1 MADIATIGFRAETYG
16 LTRAEQGLDR
26 VAAAGKRTETSM
38 TALQKTVGVVGT
50 ALAAIGSAQLASQL
64 TKFAD
69 TATSIENRLR
79 TVTNSTEQLS
89 AAQQKLLSI
98 ANSTRSEYQATAE
111 LFTKLSQST
120 TELGLSQ
127 ERLYR
132 ITETINKSFAASG
145 ASAAEA
151 GNAIRQLAQGL
162 SAGALRGDEFNSVAE
177 QAPEILRAVA
187 AETGKTTGQLR
198 EFAAEGGIT
207 AELLIKSLENYGST
221 VDRVYGKT
229 NATLEQSRAIAS
241 NNAIEWVGNNK
252 LIMGATAALGT
263 ALVTASENLDGLTNG
278 IAAAATV
285 YTASLIPAMASSVSA
300 TYQKIAADIAATNTA
315 RALAAE
321 EMARVAAS
329 KAADAASAQS
339 SVLALQLDAQR
350 KRSALEALAAESAL
364 EKQRLAAQISETGR
378 IHTATRMAEIGTA
391 RAAINR
397 QLAVT
402 ELELAAATSASNA
415 AAASAVAAQTA
426 LAGAATRT
434 TAASAALGA
443 ATSFLLGPWGLL
455 ITALGAAA
463 TAFYLTRDSAAEATA
478 KMDEQAA
485 AVSKLAEKYT
495 KFSSGNLAQTYAAA
509 QMQAIELSERRIQIE
524 TRLAEL
530 AGRADGV
537 AYSERKRLNA
547 ELSVT
552 NQNLSK
558 AELAIQAVNKV
569 FEDGIPKA
577 EGMAGGTKSVA
588 VEVDKTGKKAKTLA
602 EKMEELNDEMDA
614 YTESAIFL
622 NDNESWRAFDHA
634 DLIQEM
640 QDELDGLNGKIEQT
654 ATISEKAAERIE
666 EAFADAWLNAFDG
679 FESVVDGMKN
689 AFKRMLAEMAHMALT
704 KPIMVSMGLGGMLP
718 SAASASNGALS
729 GGLGLLGGVGSGIT
743 GLGSLIGGSFGGGL
757 MGGGALVG
765 AGQFGTL
772 FSGAGSLLGSGNIMA
787 GLGMATPIIAGL
799 GAALAGIQKLSGGGL
814 FGTSY
819 KTSGQ
824 SLGLSLGGGDVT
836 GSITTEE
843 SRKRSLFR
851 GTKTR
856 TSTTGY
862 DASAIDAAFDS
873 ISAAL
878 GQAANAFGITGADE
892 IIKGFTAAANINIKD
907 KSEAEIQA
915 AIEEWVGNTTG
926 ALVNAVFGDS
936 LDGLQKEG
944 EGVVDTVARLTAN
957 MGAVQSISKALGLG
971 FDLTGKAAM
980 IASTN
985 IVELAGGLDQ
995 LSALTSQYYS
1005 AFYSEAEQQQ
1015 NLATQLAAS
1024 FEALNV
1030 TMPMTREGFRSI
1042 VDGLDL
1048 TTESGQQMFA
1058 ALMQLV
1064 PGMDQYLTALEA
1076 QRTASEQ
1083 AAEAAQ
1089 KEAEAKA
1096 AALKAQGLDLQV
1108 RLYDALGQSA
1118 EALALRRQMELEA
1131 TDETLRAILLQI
1143 YAAEDAASAQ
1153 RELASAQ
1160 DAAAQSARDA
1170 AAAAT
1175 DAAQNAFGKLQD
1187 AAEREK
1193 SRLQTELDLK
1203 LESIDKEREALA
1215 AQRDSV
1221 VAGYEAQSDAVRDY
1235 ISNLQ
1240 GITEVIN
1247 DFIGTS
1253 GGVVD
1258 PFKRLAQIFNEAKAG
1273 LIPNQSELQS
1283 VLGAIGSADSSRFA
1297 SATDQ
1302 ARAMAAA
1309 RNQAAGI
1316 GQLIGG
1322 ASGAARSQL
1331 GMLQTQ
1337 ISMAEDYYSQQMLK
1351 LDAASEQAKKLHDEQ
1366 GGKIDEQLTEAQK
1379 QLNALLGVDDRILS
1393 MTDAITEFYA
1403 ALDKANELTL
1413 SVETAQLDALNRV
1426 ESAIVQVGAQLIE
1439 MNKPSDRVWVPPTQ
1453 PDRYTTNGEPISQE
1467 MVNLLNQIL
1476 SAQESTA
1483 KHTAKTADTLQR
1495 VEMDG
1500 LDTRAVV

>member
-1 MADIATIGFRAETYG
+1 MDLASIGFKADTGGIDKASR
-16 LTRAEQGLDR
+16 GLDSLAKQGDKTER
-26 VAAAGKRTETSM
+26 ALGGASSSIGKAFAGIAVAAGGLVSATS
-38 TALQKTVGVVGT
+38 ALQKLVSVTREFDVLNAGLIT
-50 ALAAIGSAQLASQL
+50 ATGSAQKASQAF
-64 TKFAD
+64 KAIQDFA
-69 TATSIENRLR
+69 TTTPYSLA
-79 TVTNSTEQLS
+79 
-89 AAQQKLLSI
+89 
-98 ANSTRSEYQATAE
+98 QATKA
-111 LFTKLSQST
+111 FTQLVNLGLTPSEAALTSYGNTAAAMGKDLSQMVEAVADAT
-120 TELGLSQ
+120 VGEF
-127 ERLYR
+127 ERLKEFGIKASSEGDR
-132 ITETINKSFAASG
+132 VSFTFRGMTTTVKKSADEIEGYLMRLGENQF
-145 ASAAEA
+145 
-151 GNAIRQLAQGL
+151 
-162 SAGALRGDEFNSVAE
+162 AGAMANRMNTLDGAISNLSDSWDALFLNISQKGAGGVIEASVRG
-177 QAPEILRAVA
+177 
-187 AETGKTTGQLR
+187 
-198 EFAAEGGIT
+198 
-207 AELLIKSLENYGST
+207 
-221 VDRVYGKT
+221 
-229 NATLEQSRAIAS
+229 ATDAIVGLTSAIAS
-241 NNAIEWVGNNK
+241 GQIGDYIDAILGKFSVFGFAIESILNAVGDMFTDAGK
-252 LIMGATAALGT
+252 FWYMDMAKSADLIVGAFVSLP
-263 ALVTASENLDGLTNG
+263 ENIKAFLQ
-278 IAAAATV
+278 IATV
-285 YTASLIPAMASSVSA
+285 
-300 TYQKIAADIAATNTA
+300 
-315 RALAAE
+315 E
-321 EMARVAAS
+321 VAAFVDRIYIYAK
-329 KAADAASAQS
+329 KAANAMNPITQVYDP
-339 SVLALQLDAQR
+339 
-350 KRSALEALAAESAL
+350 
-364 EKQRLAAQISETGR
+364 
-378 IHTATRMAEIGTA
+378 TADFAKTNQA
-391 RAAINR
+391 RAATIQKIMDER
-397 QLAVT
+397 QASIDLFKTQIDGADKVRV
-402 ELELAAATSASNA
+402 AFDNQSASLKGVNDRLAQYKAETDKA
-415 AAASAVAAQTA
+415 AKY
-426 LAGAATRT
+426 AGKFSKKIADLDEEMEAYT
-434 TAASAALGA
+434 
-443 ATSFLLGPWGLL
+443 
-455 ITALGAAA
+455 
-463 TAFYLTRDSAAEATA
+463 DSAIWL
-478 KMDEQAA
+478 
-485 AVSKLAEKYT
+485 V
-495 KFSSGNLAQTYAAA
+495 
-509 QMQAIELSERRIQIE
+509 
-524 TRLAEL
+524 
-530 AGRADGV
+530 
-537 AYSERKRLNA
+537 
-547 ELSVT
+547 
-552 NQNLSK
+552 
-558 AELAIQAVNKV
+558 
-569 FEDGIPKA
+569 
-577 EGMAGGTKSVA
+577 
-588 VEVDKTGKKAKTLA
+588 
-602 EKMEELNDEMDA
+602 
-614 YTESAIFL
+614 
-622 NDNESWRAFDHA
+622 DNESQMFESEN
-634 DLIQEM
+634 ISEM
-640 QDELDGLNGKIEQT
+640 EEELTKLNKKVEEY

-704 KPIMVSMGLGGMLP
+704 RPIMISMGMGGMLP
-718 SAASASNGALS
+718 GGASASSIGGAAS
-729 GGLGLLGGVGSGIT
+729 GLGLLGSIGGGIT
-743 GLGSLIGGSFGGGL
+743 GLGSLIGGSFGSGL

-814 FGTSY
+814 FGSSF
-819 KTSGQ
+819 KTTGQ
-824 SLGLSLGGGDVT
+824 SLGLSLSGGDVT

-851 GTKTR
+851 GTKRR
-856 TSTTGY
+856 TSTTDY
-862 DASAIDAAFDS
+862 DASAIDDAFDS

-892 IIKGFTAAANINIKD
+892 IIKGFTAAANISIKD

-926 ALVNAVFGDS
+926 SLVNAVFGDS
-936 LDGLQKEG
+936 LDGLQREG
-944 EGVVDTVARLTAN
+944 EGVIDTVARLTAN
-957 MGAVQSISKALGLG
+957 MGAVQSISKTLGLG

-1096 AALKAQGLDLQV
+1096 AALKSQGLDLQL

-1118 EALALRRQMELEA
+1118 EALAMRRQMELEA

-1160 DAAAQSARDA
+1160 DAAAQSARNA

-1221 VAGYEAQSDAVRDY
+1221 VAGYEAQGDAVRDY
-1235 ISNLQ
+1235 IGSLQ
-1240 GITEVIN
+1240 GITDVIN
-1247 DFIGTS
+1247 DFLGTT
-1253 GGVVD
+1253 GGIVD
-1258 PFKRLAQIFNEAKAG
+1258 PFRRLTQIFSEAKAG
-1273 LIPNQSELQS
+1273 LLPNQSELQS

-1302 ARAMAAA
+1302 SRAMATA

-1331 GMLQTQ
+1331 SMMQTQ

-1366 GGKIDEQLTEAQK
+1366 VGKIDEQLTEAQK

-1393 MTDAITEFYA
+1393 MTDAMTEFYA

-1426 ESAIVQVGAQLIE
+1426 ESAIVQVGAQLVE

>member
-1 MADIATIGFRAETYG
+1 MADLSTIGFKAD
-16 LTRAEQGLDR
+16 LTGINQASKGLDDLSKQGGKTER
-26 VAAAGKRTETSM
+26 ALGGASSSIGKAFAGIAVAVGGLASATS
-38 TALQKTVGVVGT
+38 ALQKLVSVSREFDVLNAGLIT
-50 ALAAIGSAQLASQL
+50 ATGSAQKASQAF
-64 TKFAD
+64 KAIQDFA
-69 TATSIENRLR
+69 TTTPYSLA
-79 TVTNSTEQLS
+79 
-89 AAQQKLLSI
+89 
-98 ANSTRSEYQATAE
+98 QATKA
-111 LFTKLSQST
+111 FTQLVNLGLTPSEAALTSYGNTAAAMGKDLSQMVEAVADAT
-120 TELGLSQ
+120 VGEF
-127 ERLYR
+127 ERLKEFGIKASSEGDR
-132 ITETINKSFAASG
+132 VSFTFRGMTTTVKKSADEIEGYLMRLGENQF
-145 ASAAEA
+145 
-151 GNAIRQLAQGL
+151 
-162 SAGALRGDEFNSVAE
+162 AGAMANRMNTLDGAISNLSDSWDALFLNISQKGAGGVIEASVRG
-177 QAPEILRAVA
+177 
-187 AETGKTTGQLR
+187 
-198 EFAAEGGIT
+198 
-207 AELLIKSLENYGST
+207 
-221 VDRVYGKT
+221 
-229 NATLEQSRAIAS
+229 ATDAIVGLTSAIAS
-241 NNAIEWVGNNK
+241 GQIGNYIDAILGKFSGFGFAIESILNAVGDMFTDAGK
-252 LIMGATAALGT
+252 FWYLDMSKSADLIIDAFVNLP
-263 ALVTASENLDGLTNG
+263 ENIKAFLQ
-278 IAAAATV
+278 IATV
-285 YTASLIPAMASSVSA
+285 EVEAYVERMVIYGKMAANALNPLTQVYDPTADFAKTNKERAESIQKIMDERQASIDLFKTQIDGADKVRVAFDNQSASLKGVN
-300 TYQKIAADIAATNTA
+300 D
-315 RALAAE
+315 
-321 EMARVAAS
+321 
-329 KAADAASAQS
+329 
-339 SVLALQLDAQR
+339 
-350 KRSALEALAAESAL
+350 
-364 EKQRLAAQISETGR
+364 
-378 IHTATRMAEIGTA
+378 
-391 RAAINR
+391 
-397 QLAVT
+397 
-402 ELELAAATSASNA
+402 
-415 AAASAVAAQTA
+415 
-426 LAGAATRT
+426 
-434 TAASAALGA
+434 
-443 ATSFLLGPWGLL
+443 
-455 ITALGAAA
+455 
-463 TAFYLTRDSAAEATA
+463 
-478 KMDEQAA
+478 
-485 AVSKLAEKYT
+485 
-495 KFSSGNLAQTYAAA
+495 
-509 QMQAIELSERRIQIE
+509 
-524 TRLAEL
+524 RLAEYGMQADKAAKS
-530 AGRADGV
+530 AG
-537 AYSERKRLNA
+537 
-547 ELSVT
+547 ELS
-552 NQNLSK
+552 
-558 AELAIQAVNKV
+558 
-569 FEDGIPKA
+569 
-577 EGMAGGTKSVA
+577 
-588 VEVDKTGKKAKTLA
+588 KKIVGL
-602 EKMEELNDEMDA
+602 DESMDE
-614 YTESAIFL
+614 YTEAAIFL
-622 NDNESWRAFDHA
+622 NDNETWRAFDQGE
-634 DLIQEM
+634 LIQEM
-640 QDELDGLNGKIEQT
+640 QDELDGLNGKIEET

-666 EAFADAWLNAFDG
+666 QAFADAWLNAFDG

-1366 GGKIDEQLTEAQK
+1366 VGKIDEQLTEAQK

-1393 MTDAITEFYA
+1393 MTDAMTEFYA

>member
-1 MADIATIGFRAETYG
+1 MADLSTIGFKAD
-16 LTRAEQGLDR
+16 LTGINQASKGLDELSKQGGKTER
-26 VAAAGKRTETSM
+26 ALGGASGSIGKAFAGIAVAVGGLASATS
-38 TALQKTVGVVGT
+38 ALQKLVSVSREFDVLNAGLIT
-50 ALAAIGSAQLASQL
+50 ATGSAQKASQAF
-64 TKFAD
+64 KAIQDFA
-69 TATSIENRLR
+69 TTTPYSLA
-79 TVTNSTEQLS
+79 
-89 AAQQKLLSI
+89 
-98 ANSTRSEYQATAE
+98 QATKA
-111 LFTKLSQST
+111 FTQLVNLGLTPSEAALTSYGNTAAAMGKDLSQMVEAVADAT
-120 TELGLSQ
+120 VGEF
-127 ERLYR
+127 ERLKEFGIKASSEGDR
-132 ITETINKSFAASG
+132 VSFTFRGMTTTVKKSADEIESYLMRL
-145 ASAAEA
+145 
-151 GNAIRQLAQGL
+151 GNNQF
-162 SAGALRGDEFNSVAE
+162 AGAMANRMNTLDGAISNLSDSWDALFLNISQKGAGGVIEASVRG
-177 QAPEILRAVA
+177 
-187 AETGKTTGQLR
+187 
-198 EFAAEGGIT
+198 
-207 AELLIKSLENYGST
+207 
-221 VDRVYGKT
+221 
-229 NATLEQSRAIAS
+229 ATDAIVGLTSAIAS
-241 NNAIEWVGNNK
+241 GQIGDYIDAILGKFSGFGFAIESILNAVGDMFTDAGK
-252 LIMGATAALGT
+252 FWYLDMSKSADLIVGAFVSLP
-263 ALVTASENLDGLTNG
+263 ENIKAFLQ
-278 IAAAATV
+278 IATV
-285 YTASLIPAMASSVSA
+285 
-300 TYQKIAADIAATNTA
+300 
-315 RALAAE
+315 E
-321 EMARVAAS
+321 VAAFVDRIYIYAK
-329 KAADAASAQS
+329 KAANAMNPITQVYDP
-339 SVLALQLDAQR
+339 
-350 KRSALEALAAESAL
+350 
-364 EKQRLAAQISETGR
+364 
-378 IHTATRMAEIGTA
+378 TADFAKTNQA
-391 RAAINR
+391 RAATIQKIMDER
-397 QLAVT
+397 QASIDLFKTQIDGADKVRV
-402 ELELAAATSASNA
+402 AFDNQSASLKGVNDRLAQYKAETDKA
-415 AAASAVAAQTA
+415 AKSAGEFSKKIADLDEEMEAYT
-426 LAGAATRT
+426 
-434 TAASAALGA
+434 
-443 ATSFLLGPWGLL
+443 
-455 ITALGAAA
+455 
-463 TAFYLTRDSAAEATA
+463 DSAIWL
-478 KMDEQAA
+478 
-485 AVSKLAEKYT
+485 V
-495 KFSSGNLAQTYAAA
+495 
-509 QMQAIELSERRIQIE
+509 
-524 TRLAEL
+524 
-530 AGRADGV
+530 
-537 AYSERKRLNA
+537 
-547 ELSVT
+547 
-552 NQNLSK
+552 
-558 AELAIQAVNKV
+558 
-569 FEDGIPKA
+569 
-577 EGMAGGTKSVA
+577 
-588 VEVDKTGKKAKTLA
+588 
-602 EKMEELNDEMDA
+602 
-614 YTESAIFL
+614 
-622 NDNESWRAFDHA
+622 DNESQMFESEN
-634 DLIQEM
+634 ISEM
-640 QDELDGLNGKIEQT
+640 EEELTKLNKKVEEY

-704 KPIMVSMGLGGMLP
+704 KPIMVSMGLGGLLP
-718 SAASASNGALS
+718 SAASASTGALS
-729 GGLGLLGGVGSGIT
+729 GGLGLLGGIGSGIT

-814 FGTSY
+814 FGSSF
-819 KTSGQ
+819 KTTGQ
-824 SLGLSLGGGDVT
+824 SLGLSLGGGDIT

-843 SRKRSLFR
+843 SRKKSLFR
-851 GTKTR
+851 GTKRR
-856 TSTTGY
+856 TTTTGY
-862 DASAIDAAFDS
+862 DASAIDDAFDA
-873 ISAAL
+873 ISSAL

-915 AIEEWVGNTTG
+915 AIEDWVGNTTG

-944 EGVVDTVARLTAN
+944 EGVIDTVARLTTN
-957 MGAVQSISKALGLG
+957 MGAVQSISKTLGLG

-1160 DAAAQSARDA
+1160 DAAAQSARNA

-1203 LESIDKEREALA
+1203 LESIDKEREALS

-1258 PFKRLAQIFNEAKAG
+1258 PFKRLTQIFNEAKAG

-1283 VLGAIGSADSSRFA
+1283 VLGAIGSAGSSRFA

-1302 ARAMAAA
+1302 ARAMATA

-1331 GMLQTQ
+1331 SMLQTQ

-1366 GGKIDEQLTEAQK
+1366 VGKIDEQLTESQK

-1393 MTDAITEFYA
+1393 MTDAMTEFYT
-1403 ALDKANELTL
+1403 ALDRANELTL

-1483 KHTAKTADTLQR
+1483 KHTAQTANTLQR